1 MSIRVDHQDPKTKL
15 LTDILIYD
23 TRNTNIN
30 GKMGTIVADS
40 GYISLSDDKR
50 FLLAT
55 LYNGEMHEEVRN
67 YQWMKDN
74 TLERRY
80 FDVYNMVIP
89 MSGFDFSR
97 TDMSLFNNSQTPLHG
112 RPVYL
117 NAHIDSMG
125 LKDRQRIYNEAL
137 NKARNSRSF
146 YSFDEVTSK
155 DALTQLY
162 KFKVEWHK
170 KMALPVSIMI
180 FFLIGAPLGAI
191 IRKGG
196 LGMPVVVSV
205 GFFVIYYII
214 TITGEKMAREGS
226 WNSFI
231 GMWIATFIL
240 LPISVY
246 LTYKAT
252 NDSNLFNAEWY
263 LAHTRKIRG
272 FFKRIFPRKR
282 RMQPENR

>member
-1 MSIRVDHQDPKTKL
+1 
-15 LTDILIYD
+15 
-23 TRNTNIN
+23 
-30 GKMGTIVADS
+30 
-40 GYISLSDDKR
+40 
-50 FLLAT
+50 
-55 LYNGEMHEEVRN
+55 
-67 YQWMKDN
+67 
-74 TLERRY
+74 
-80 FDVYNMVIP
+80 
-89 MSGFDFSR
+89 
-97 TDMSLFNNSQTPLHG
+97 
-112 RPVYL
+112 
-117 NAHIDSMG
+117 MG

-263 LAHTRKIRG
+263 LAHTGRSADFLNGYSRENG
-272 FFKRIFPRKR
+272 VCSR
-282 RMQPENR
+282 RTGNRTKTEN